1 MGRAL
6 RGVQEVTVESP
17 VRFRV
22 SSQKQNLNMK
32 KKRSVKNSLERHAGH
47 AVMDVTEALMKYG
60 NSVDVILERYVM
72 EYAEEDLEK
81 STIYQVL
88 KAGRKGMQRT
98 LDEMNDV
105 LNKFGF
111 KE

>member
-1 MGRAL
+1 
-6 RGVQEVTVESP
+6 
-17 VRFRV
+17 
-22 SSQKQNLNMK
+22 
-32 KKRSVKNSLERHAGH
+32 
-47 AVMDVTEALMKYG
+47 MDVTEALMKYG

-72 EYAEEDLEK
+72 EYTEEDLEK

>member
-1 MGRAL
+1 
-6 RGVQEVTVESP
+6 
-17 VRFRV
+17 
-22 SSQKQNLNMK
+22 MK
-32 KKRSVKNSLERHAGH
+32 MKRSGKGSLERYAGR
-47 AVMDVTEALMKYG
+47 AVMDVVEVLMKHG
-60 NSVDVILERYVM
+60 NSVDMILERYAK
-72 EYAEEDLEK
+72 EYSEEDLEK

-105 LNKFGF
+105 LNKLGF

>member
-1 MGRAL
+1 M
-6 RGVQEVTVESP
+6 
-17 VRFRV
+17 
-22 SSQKQNLNMK
+22 
-32 KKRSVKNSLERHAGH
+32 KRSGKGSLERDAGH
-47 AVMDVTEALMKYG
+47 AVMDVVEVLIKYG
-60 NSVDVILERYVM
+60 NSVDVILEQYVK
-72 EYAEEDLEK
+72 EYSEEDLDK

-105 LNKFGF
+105 LEKFGF

>member
-1 MGRAL
+1 
-6 RGVQEVTVESP
+6 
-17 VRFRV
+17 
-22 SSQKQNLNMK
+22 
-32 KKRSVKNSLERHAGH
+32 
-47 AVMDVTEALMKYG
+47 MDVVEVLIKYG
-60 NSVDVILERYVM
+60 NSVDVILEQYVK
-72 EYAEEDLEK
+72 EYSEEDLDK

-105 LNKFGF
+105 LEKFGF

>member
-1 MGRAL
+1 
-6 RGVQEVTVESP
+6 
-17 VRFRV
+17 
-22 SSQKQNLNMK
+22 MK
-32 KKRSVKNSLERHAGH
+32 KKISGKGSLERYAGH
-47 AVMDVTEALMKYG
+47 TVMDVVEVLMKHG
-60 NSVDVILERYVM
+60 NSVDMILERYAK
-72 EYAEEDLEK
+72 EYSEEDLEK

-88 KAGRKGMQRT
+88 KVGRKGMQRT

>member
-1 MGRAL
+1 
-6 RGVQEVTVESP
+6 
-17 VRFRV
+17 
-22 SSQKQNLNMK
+22 MK
-32 KKRSVKNSLERHAGH
+32 MKRSGKGSLEKYAGRM
-47 AVMDVTEALMKYG
+47 VMDVAEALMRHC
-60 NSVDVILERYVM
+60 NSVDMILGQYVK
-72 EYAEEDLEK
+72 EYSEEDLEK

-88 KAGRKGMQRT
+88 KAGGKGMQRT

>member
-1 MGRAL
+1 MKQSAREPL
-6 RGVQEVTVESP
+6 IES
-17 VRFRV
+17 
-22 SSQKQNLNMK
+22 
-32 KKRSVKNSLERHAGH
+32 AGE
-47 AVMDVTEALMKYG
+47 AIMDMTDMLIKHG
-60 NSVDVILERYVM
+60 NSVDTILEQY
-72 EYAEEDLEK
+72 EKKCPENELEK
-81 STIYQVL
+81 SVTYQVL

>member
-1 MGRAL
+1 
-6 RGVQEVTVESP
+6 
-17 VRFRV
+17 
-22 SSQKQNLNMK
+22 MK
-32 KKRSVKNSLERHAGH
+32 MKRSGKGSLERRAGQM
-47 AVMDVTEALMKYG
+47 VMDVAETLIKHG
-60 NSVDVILERYVM
+60 NSVDIILGQYVK
-72 EYAEEDLEK
+72 EHSKEDLEK

-105 LNKFGF
+105 LEKFGF

>member
-1 MGRAL
+1 
-6 RGVQEVTVESP
+6 
-17 VRFRV
+17 
-22 SSQKQNLNMK
+22 MK
-32 KKRSVKNSLERHAGH
+32 KKRSGKGSLERRAGH
-47 AVMDVTEALMKYG
+47 MAMDVVEALMKHG
-60 NSVDVILERYVM
+60 DSVDMILEQYVK
-72 EYAEEDLEK
+72 EYSEEDLEK
-81 STIYQVL
+81 STIYQLL